1 MLTRRNLASG
11 GGKKLNYGNRLSLIQ
26 RNTLTNWIHGVEKR
40 GKKKHSGKL
49 PDHSNRQAHTP
60 LYDPFRLPLQL
71 WSCPKVY
78 KPLTAIFFFF
88 FQAVKTERADDLWPA
103 IAENVER
110 RVSHRGTGRVD
121 AVLFSGSELLRLAG
135 WPCWQDGRLIV
146 RLADDG
152 AETWFKRN
160 NSHVCFRK

>member
-1 MLTRRNLASG
+1 METDSLSYRETPWQTEFMELKRG
-11 GGKKLNYGNRLSLIQ
+11 EKKNTQENSLIIVTDKRTLHSTIPSACLSSYGAVQ
-26 RNTLTNWIHGVEKR
+26 RFTS
-40 GKKKHSGKL
+40 HSL
-49 PDHSNRQAHTP
+49 PS
-60 LYDPFRLPLQL
+60 
-71 WSCPKVY
+71 
-78 KPLTAIFFFF
+78 FFFF